1 MNKLFQ
7 KLLQEAGS
15 RVLPQAA
22 RSVQGF
28 ADDLIAPVLRGVG
41 TQAENALVRSAG
53 AVQDAVV
60 RPRSRFSQESL
71 ALSIIGSPR
80 TFRPGLSGQRQVMQ
94 QTGRFTPSINPPQNL
109 NNPRYNLDGAQRFLQ
124 EFGGNVTSGAQRT
137 AASLRPGPTSVQFPL
152 NDPLALLQGKAQ
164 YLQRQAQAGI
174 NTSQGVLR
182 NLQSLGPTA
191 LNPLATST
199 PTTLF
204 GKAGKFVNP
213 LNPINV
219 GSIVAGIGVN
229 TLLPESMRD
238 TANIGLLTPG
248 GIPTKVLTMGL
259 YDTFLNERNAGVGLA
274 TGTLRDNDPMRY
286 GGLQALENIKKQDA
300 QRPVGTLA
308 TLGSKEVTWKGPD
321 LGWQRTY
328 SEGGGASPPP
338 PAPVLPAPAGS
349 PPGAQAGQLTSIV
362 SDVPANG
369 SFVGGPTFRGTGL
382 STGAGVPALRQNVQ
396 ERALSQ
402 EVLNSAQQYAAPAG
416 IPLPSFYA
424 GQQQLGR
431 RMEQTGEL
439 QRQLT
444 ELSGATGMPPEA
456 LMEWANKNPG
466 LAYRE
471 LKRLQGRSGVQ

>member
-7 KLLQEAGS
+7 KLLQQAGS

-28 ADDLIAPVLRGVG
+28 ADELVTPVLRGVG
-41 TQAENALVRSAG
+41 TQAENALVRSVG

-60 RPRSRFSQESL
+60 RPISRFSQESL
-71 ALSIIGSPR
+71 ATPLVGSPS
-80 TFRPGLSGQRQVMQ
+80 TFRRGLAGQRQVRQ
-94 QTGRFTPSINPPQNL
+94 QTGRFTPLIGAPQSL

-137 AASLRPGPTSVQFPL
+137 AASLRPGPTSVQFPF
-152 NDPLALLQGKAQ
+152 DDSLALLQGKAQ
-164 YLQRQAQAGI
+164 YLQRQAQSGI
-174 NTSQGVLR
+174 NTSQGILR
-182 NLQSLGPTA
+182 NLQSIGPTA
-191 LNPLATST
+191 LNPLVTRT
-199 PTTLF
+199 PTTLL
-204 GKAGKFVNP
+204 GKAGKLINP
-213 LNPINV
+213 LSPIN
-219 GSIVAGIGVN
+219 AGGIAAGFVVDN
-229 TLLPESMRD
+229 FLPESIRN
-238 TANIGLLTPG
+238 TANVGLLTPG
-248 GIPTKVLTMGL
+248 PIPIKALAAGL

-274 TGTLRDNDPMRY
+274 TGTLRDNDPERY

-308 TLGSKEVTWKGPD
+308 TLGNKEVTWKGPG
-321 LGWQRTY
+321 LRWQRTY

-349 PPGAQAGQLTSIV
+349 PPGAQAGQLTSTV

-416 IPLPSFYA
+416 ISLPSFYA

-471 LKRLQGRSGVQ
+471 LKRLQGRTQ